1 MADNIEEKIQKA
13 ATTLATMLD
22 YLGLEA
28 TIKSKEKNNRIY
40 LTAVSEDAGRI
51 IGRRGKTLED
61 LQLLINKMTQKGD
74 DTSPKIVIDVDGYS
88 KKPDRRDEKEG
99 GGDGSRS
106 EGRSGEST
114 ERRPEERSEGRSE
127 RRRSEGRSEG
137 RSDRRSEGRSDRRE
151 RPQRERR
158 FSRDDEGGGAS
169 EAEREEQVKQ
179 QSLDAAKEVKK
190 WGEPVTLPPMN
201 SKDRRVV
208 HVTLQEDTEI
218 LTESKE
224 GDNSA
229 LKSVV
234 ISLKCN

>member
-1 MADNIEEKIQKA
+1 MADSIEEKIQKA

-114 ERRPEERSEGRSE
+114 ERRPEDRSE
-127 RRRSEGRSEG
+127 RRRPEG

-158 FSRDDEGGGAS
+158 FQRDDEGGGAS

-234 ISLKCN
+234 ISLKGN

>member
-1 MADNIEEKIQKA
+1 MTENIEEKIQKA

-74 DTSPKIVIDVDGYS
+74 DSSPKIVIDVDGYS

-99 GGDGSRS
+99 GGDGFRPEGRSDDRS
-106 EGRSGEST
+106 EGRTGRSEGRT
-114 ERRPEERSEGRSE
+114 ERRPSS
-127 RRRSEGRSEG
+127 RSEGRSEG
-137 RSDRRSEGRSDRRE
+137 RSDRRGRPDRD
-151 RPQRERR
+151 RR
-158 FSRDDEGGGAS
+158 FSRDDEGGGPS

-179 QSLDAAKEVKK
+179 QALDAVKEVKK
-190 WGEPVTLPPMN
+190 WGEPVTLPAMN
-201 SKDRRVV
+201 SKDRRIV
-208 HVTLQEDTEI
+208 HVVLQDDSEI

-234 ISLKCN
+234 ISLKGN

>member
-1 MADNIEEKIQKA
+1 MADSIEEKIQKA

-114 ERRPEERSEGRSE
+114 ERRPEDRSE
-127 RRRSEGRSEG
+127 RRRPEG

-158 FSRDDEGGGAS
+158 FQRDDEGGGAS

-208 HVTLQEDTEI
+208 HVILQEDSEI

-234 ISLKCN
+234 ISLKGN